1 MTDMT
6 PIPISDL
13 PADIAPRPVPRRPR
27 ARMLGWAATILTVL
41 ALAWWLLSG
50 REAPAAVPLEPVV
63 TVATP
68 LKRQVTLWDDYIGRF
83 EPSRS
88 VELRPRVS
96 GQVTAVHFTDGQF
109 VNAGQPLFTI
119 DPRPYRAALA
129 EAEAGV
135 ATTRSDL
142 ALAEADFARAQRL
155 VEDDAVS
162 RSELDAL
169 RARVTATRAAVE
181 GARARVRSRALDVE
195 FTVVRAPIAGRI
207 SDRRIDPGNMV
218 AAGDGA
224 GATLLTTINA
234 TDPLYFTFDGSEG
247 SFLKGRRDGLANGAS
262 VEIRLQDEAEFTR
275 HGTLDFTDNGLDPRS
290 GTIRARAV
298 VRNPDNFLAPGMFGN
313 MRMASGGAVDAL
325 LVPDTAVQTDQTRK
339 LLLVVG
345 QDGTVASKPVELGP
359 IVDGLRVVRS
369 GLAPGDRVVIDGTQ
383 MAIPGGKVT
392 TRPGRIA
399 AGASLAAN

>member
-1 MTDMT
+1 MT